1 MKGPT
6 NAETVGGT
14 VGTDLKPI
22 KIVNGV
28 ATPVANTLMDTV
40 SNQDIFGVKSF
51 KGELRVHTSETLM
64 YLVTEIGSHDRSGE
78 IRVSNGSNLGILYL
92 TLDNDGTLKL
102 QLGKVMNGSYSSTVV
117 ATL

>member
-1 MKGPT
+1 MRGST

-28 ATPVANTLMDTV
+28 ATPVANTLMDLV
-40 SNQDIFGVKSF
+40 SDQDIFGVKSF
-51 KGELRVHTSETLM
+51 KGELRVHTSTTLM
-64 YLVTEIGSHDRSGE
+64 YLTTEVGSHDRSAE
-78 IRVSNGSNLGILYL
+78 IRVSNGTNLGILYL

-102 QLGKVMNGSYSSTVV
+102 QLGKVVNGAYSSSVV
-117 ATL
+117 STL